1 MDLQNKTKIS
11 QAIRKA
17 YERIPKEAMELD
29 LRVTVKTIQLLSE
42 GRPLSAKRLADA
54 WDMSQDQVSVI
65 LDQASSTGK
74 AQLDGEGNLIGG
86 VLSLV
91 PTTHKVRV
99 NDNDLY
105 AWCAYD
111 AISIPGVIDRNAQI
125 ESTDPV
131 NGETIR
137 MTITPHGVIDLNPE
151 GSVVSVVSPEVGGV
165 GPDSPRCSQ
174 MLFFTS
180 RNTAET
186 WLKDHPGV
194 EILTVEQVFEIAQE
208 FEVEPA
214 RRLGLVD

>member
-1 MDLQNKTKIS
+1 MDLQSKTKIS
-11 QAIRKA
+11 QAIRAA
-17 YERIPKEAMELD
+17 YAQIPKEAIELD

-42 GRPLSAKRLADA
+42 GRPLSAKRLAEV
-54 WDMSQDQVSVI
+54 WDMSQDQVRVI
-65 LDQASSTGK
+65 LEQASSTGK
-74 AQLDGEGNLIGG
+74 AQLDGEGNLVGG

-91 PTTHKVRV
+91 PTTHKVRL

-111 AISIPGVIDRNAQI
+111 AIYIPGVIGMKAQI

-137 MTITPHGVIDLNPE
+137 MTITPHGVNDLNPE
-151 GSVVSVVSPEVGGV
+151 GSVVSVVSPDVGGV

-180 RNTAET
+180 RESAGT

-194 EILTVEQVFEIAQE
+194 EILTVGEVFEIAQE
-208 FEVEPA
+208 FEIEPA